1 MIAGLPISAPFFTL
15 KGILHALIHAGILNL
30 LEIVC
35 DEMSI
40 FLLNIKVK
48 LLWIFKGFCV
58 CVAKMYEI
66 ILNDD
71 HLLNGYLILKKITE
85 HVSSKCEV
93 HNIWLYIKKDNSMQN

>member
-1 MIAGLPISAPFFTL
+1 MISLPFFPPFYTM

-40 FLLNIKVK
+40 RLSCYEYSKA
-48 LLWIFKGFCV
+48 CV
-58 CVAKMYEI
+58 CVAKMYKI

-71 HLLNGYLILKKITE
+71 HLLNGYLILKYL
-85 HVSSKCEV
+85 C
-93 HNIWLYIKKDNSMQN
+93 SM